1 MRTVNPSPENFAKFT
16 QEKVDNKAIV
26 MVNILKFKEL
36 ADYGDGAVKNL
47 SGRKAYE
54 RYSKAVLPLLWQVG
68 GQVLW
73 RGDVRTSFIVPNGE
87 SWDEVL
93 LVHYPNRQA
102 FITMISSAAYQ
113 EAMTHRTAAL
123 LDSRLIETKT
133 ARLPKVVL
141 TLARGVVRA
150 KSLILS
156 KIQ

>member
-1 MRTVNPSPENFAKFT
+1 MRAVNPSTKDIAKFT
-16 QEKVDNKAIV
+16 NETVDNKAIV

-36 ADYGDGAVKNL
+36 ADYGDGEVKNL

-73 RGDVRTSFIVPNGE
+73 RGDVRSSFIVPNDE

-102 FITMISSAAYQ
+102 FISMISSAAYQ
-113 EAMTHRTAAL
+113 EVMTHRTAAL
-123 LDSRLIETKT
+123 SDSRLIETKT
-133 ARLPKVVL
+133 ARLPKVIL